1 MGCFIIFII
10 LKSMSKTHSTFS
22 SFSYAFSGIR
32 LALKNEPNIRVHF
45 VVAVLVA
52 VVAYFLKFSRLEWIV
67 LAFTVA
73 FVLILELINTTLE
86 EIVDMVS
93 PGVRQRARVAKD
105 VSAAAV
111 LISALLSV
119 VIGGFLF
126 LPKIL
131 PLLNK

>member
-1 MGCFIIFII
+1 
-10 LKSMSKTHSTFS
+10 MSKTHSTFS

-45 VVAVLVA
+45 VVAILVA

-111 LISALLSV
+111 LISALLAV

>member
-1 MGCFIIFII
+1 
-10 LKSMSKTHSTFS
+10 MSKTHSTFS

-52 VVAYFLKFSRLEWIV
+52 VVAYFLKFTRLEWIV

>member
-32 LALKNEPNIRVHF
+32 LALKNEPNLRIHLIIAVI
-45 VVAVLVA
+45 VAVS
-52 VVAYFLKFSRLEWIV
+52 AYFLGFSRLEWVV
-67 LAFTVA
+67 LAFTIA

-86 EIVDMVS
+86 AIVDIVS
-93 PGVRQRARVAKD
+93 PGVRPKAKVAKD

-111 LISALLSV
+111 LLSALLSL
-119 VIGGFLF
+119 VIGAFLF

>member
-1 MGCFIIFII
+1 
-10 LKSMSKTHSTFS
+10 MSKTHSTFS

-45 VVAVLVA
+45 VVAILVA